1 MNTDKA
7 ERAEPFVFL
16 RVHPWFF
23 RFGFGRGLAL
33 GFLLT
38 IGGAAA
44 AAQTAEVVIDFESAT
59 IGKPVPT
66 WTEKGVSFA
75 LAQPPRNTKA
85 VGRVM
90 FFPHLAT
97 NHKGLLN
104 AMASEQAIPVRVRF
118 PAPVSSVTVVFWA
131 STGCPARLQA
141 FADDD
146 RLLDTAALP
155 AAPARQAPADPVPM
169 FELTVKGDAIAYVEF
184 SGPRNGEFLAADEIR
199 FRPARRE

>member
-66 WTEKGVSFA
+66 
-75 LAQPPRNTKA
+75 
-85 VGRVM
+85 
-90 FFPHLAT
+90 
-97 NHKGLLN
+97 
-104 AMASEQAIPVRVRF
+104 
-118 PAPVSSVTVVFWA
+118 
-131 STGCPARLQA
+131 
-141 FADDD
+141 
-146 RLLDTAALP
+146 
-155 AAPARQAPADPVPM
+155 
-169 FELTVKGDAIAYVEF
+169 
-184 SGPRNGEFLAADEIR
+184 
-199 FRPARRE
+199 